1 MKEELSH
8 IKVGDARKHLPF
20 PHNAA
25 WRGST
30 IMGGRWTPYFISTK
44 GESPNRV
51 IRVHQDGGSSG
62 KPRPLPAS
70 SLPRTALSATNAAE
84 SPTAT
89 VARREMQS
97 WRLLRLEPSAL
108 REPDS
113 FSAPAILGTDGAHLP
128 AALYHLARPGSE
140 KTSDE
145 GALRVYSQIANRL
158 SELIDDVREVKV
170 DRDEKREL
178 LTLTV
183 TGRDGTC
190 HPARSLSDGT
200 LRFLALAMLELA
212 PEARGLLCLEEP
224 ENGIHPERIPAM
236 LRLLQDIVTDPR
248 HPTDADNPLRQVI
261 INTHSPTVVA
271 QVPDDSLLMA
281 ELREMARGKQI
292 FRRLSFSCLPK
303 TWRQEAGDCNIVS
316 RGRLIAYLN
325 PVSPA
330 LEDATD
336 ADDGFSSPKRPERQR
351 MRVVDRPDLQGDLD
365 LAPGA
370 KIA

>member
-1 MKEELSH
+1 
-8 IKVGDARKHLPF
+8 
-20 PHNAA
+20 
-25 WRGST
+25 
-30 IMGGRWTPYFISTK
+30 
-44 GESPNRV
+44 
-51 IRVHQDGGSSG
+51 
-62 KPRPLPAS
+62 
-70 SLPRTALSATNAAE
+70 
-84 SPTAT
+84 
-89 VARREMQS
+89 
-97 WRLLRLEPSAL
+97 
-108 REPDS
+108 
-113 FSAPAILGTDGAHLP
+113 
-128 AALYHLARPGSE
+128 
-140 KTSDE
+140 
-145 GALRVYSQIANRL
+145 
-158 SELIDDVREVKV
+158 
-170 DRDEKREL
+170 
-178 LTLTV
+178 
-183 TGRDGTC
+183 
-190 HPARSLSDGT
+190 
-200 LRFLALAMLELA
+200 
-212 PEARGLLCLEEP
+212 
-224 ENGIHPERIPAM
+224 
-236 LRLLQDIVTDPR
+236 IVTDPR